1 MPDNNGDNNGRIKS
15 VLEIVL
21 ELSSAQRAFAVSGDI
36 VEAIRCQI
44 RRDELFS
51 ELAMMERGQ
60 VDVGSLMEI
69 IEGINTNDA
78 ETTIMLT
85 DALAQTGDKLKRL
98 KSGTKARNAY
108 TAHQGL

>member
-1 MPDNNGDNNGRIKS
+1 MQDNNGRIKS

-21 ELSSAQRAFAVSGDI
+21 ELSLAQRAFAAKGDI

-51 ELAMMERGQ
+51 ELAQMERGQ
-60 VDVGSLMEI
+60 VDVGSLMEL
-69 IEGINTNDA
+69 IEGINANDA

-85 DALAQTGDKLKRL
+85 GALAQTGEKLKRL
-98 KSGTKARNAY
+98 KNGTMAGNAY

>member
-1 MPDNNGDNNGRIKS
+1 MPDNNGRIRS

-21 ELSSAQRAFAVSGDI
+21 ELSAAQRAFAVKGDI

-51 ELAMMERGQ
+51 ELAMMERGSF
-60 VDVGSLMEI
+60 DVGELMEL
-69 IEGINTNDA
+69 IEGINANDA

-85 DALAQTGDKLKRL
+85 GALAQTGEKLKRL
-98 KSGTKARNAY
+98 KSGTKAGNAY

>member
-1 MPDNNGDNNGRIKS
+1 MPDNNGRIKS
-15 VLEIVL
+15 VLELVL

>member
-1 MPDNNGDNNGRIKS
+1 MPDNNGRIRS

-21 ELSSAQRAFAVSGDI
+21 ELSTAQRAFAASGDI

-51 ELAMMERGQ
+51 ELAMMEKGQ
-60 VDVGSLMEI
+60 VDVGSLMEL
-69 IEGINTNDA
+69 IEGINANDA

-85 DALAQTGDKLKRL
+85 GALAQTGEKLKRL
-98 KSGTKARNAY
+98 KSGKKAGNAY